1 MSQMVLFLGMFRKT
15 VIARS
20 EATKQPRTSRLPRPF
35 GARNDDTV
43 RVLLSI
49 LSTILLILF
58 FLSPLYGSEVIEDTH
73 TRVVVREHPKTGKP
87 YVSIVSADK
96 PLSEDPFAGMRGKMS
111 RPNYR
116 MLDPKVKPG
125 EIPYEGPYS
134 SSTKIYVFAATLA
147 TLGVAGGAIGMAAIP
162 ASAATTGAASGGAAY
177 VAAGSAVAVGT
188 VAATEIAT
196 RPNPKGDDFVQVSKS
211 KSVETKDG
219 MQVSEVTS
227 SKESE

>member
-1 MSQMVLFLGMFRKT
+1 MKRILKFLASFLT
-15 VIARS
+15 VIFFAVS
-20 EATKQPRTSRLPRPF
+20 
-35 GARNDDTV
+35 
-43 RVLLSI
+43 LSA
-49 LSTILLILF
+49 
-58 FLSPLYGSEVIEDTH
+58 SEVIEDTH
-73 TRVVVREHPKTGKP
+73 TRVVIREHPKTGKP

-96 PLSEDPFAGMRGKMS
+96 LLSVDPFAGMRSKMS

-116 MLDPKVKPG
+116 MLDPKMKPG

-162 ASAATTGAASGGAAY
+162 ASAATTGAAASGGAAY

-188 VAATEIAT
+188 VATAEIAA

-211 KSVETKDG
+211 KSIETKDG
-219 MQVSEVTS
+219 TQVSEVTS